1 MTLSQCNNEFM
12 NMDSDECLGLDAD
25 LDFDNKITILS
36 NDGYK
41 CIIDRKFVIIS
52 NFLEGMLQGDSSS
65 GRDGNEILLKKL
77 SSHNLRYIEEYMN
90 HHKGIDNDIPNMPLE
105 DTDMGKVLKDKW
117 DVEFLHRLVPIDME
131 NDKDCKPNFTILMEL
146 LPITNYLGMNTLL
159 HKLCAKLASFIR
171 NKNETDIASILSNY
185 SQNNS
190 NDNSQNDIEII

>member
-1 MTLSQCNNEFM
+1 MTLSQCNNNEYIDF
-12 NMDSDECLGLDAD
+12 DEGLGLDLD
-25 LDFDNKITILS
+25 EESDFDNNITILS

-52 NFLEGMLQGDSSS
+52 DFLVGMLQGDSSAGS
-65 GRDGNEILLKKL
+65 GDNEILLKKI
-77 SSHNLRYIEEYMN
+77 SSSNLQYIEEYMN
-90 HHKGIDNDIPNMPLE
+90 HHKGIDDDIPNMPLE
-105 DTDMGKVLKDKW
+105 DTDMAKVLKDKW
-117 DVEFLHRLVPIDME
+117 DVDFFHKLVPIIIE
-131 NDKDCKPNFTILMEL
+131 GDKESKPDFTILMDL

-190 NDNSQNDIEII
+190 NNDIEII

>member
-1 MTLSQCNNEFM
+1 MTLSECNNNECLG
-12 NMDSDECLGLDAD
+12 SDECLGLDEES
-25 LDFDNKITILS
+25 DFDNNITILS

-52 NFLEGMLQGDSSS
+52 GFLAGMLQGDSSAGS
-65 GRDGNEILLKKL
+65 GDNEILLKKI
-77 SSHNLRYIEEYMN
+77 SSSNLQYIEEYMN
-90 HHKGIDNDIPNMPLE
+90 HHKGIDDDIPNMPLE
-105 DTDMGKVLKDKW
+105 DTDMAKVLKDKW
-117 DVEFLHRLVPIDME
+117 DVDFLHKLVPITIED
-131 NDKDCKPNFTILMEL
+131 DKESKPDFTILMDL

-190 NDNSQNDIEII
+190 NNDIEIV